1 MSMSAP
7 SPNVEFS
14 TFFYGFPNCVL
25 NLKALVGALKQEK
38 ALVGAF
44 SLLSDCEIFAN
55 LRLKL

>member
-1 MSMSAP
+1 MSGPPP
-7 SPNVEFS
+7 SVEFS

>member
-1 MSMSAP
+1 MSGP
-7 SPNVEFS
+7 PLVWNFPH
-14 TFFYGFPNCVL
+14 FFYGFPNCVL